1 MAGTLTGVMQTKDG
15 LNNISEVKLSGLDDC
30 SGMGMKDMIQRLLA
44 CRNGNDINEDK
55 KCRGRSKARSPGEV
69 QFLHLK

>member
-1 MAGTLTGVMQTKDG
+1 
-15 LNNISEVKLSGLDDC
+15 
-30 SGMGMKDMIQRLLA
+30 MGMKDMIQRLLA

-55 KCRGRSKARSPGEV
+55 YRGRSKARSSGKV

>member
-1 MAGTLTGVMQTKDG
+1 
-15 LNNISEVKLSGLDDC
+15 
-30 SGMGMKDMIQRLLA
+30 MGMKDMIQRLLA